1 MLLDVEGGIKYRFR
15 EFVDPTWTARGERR
29 ALVPLTP
36 LETLWF
42 NTGTLCNI
50 ACANCYI
57 ESSPKNDRL
66 AYLTLPDALPFLD
79 EIANLPHRVSL
90 IGFTGGEPFMNPSF
104 IAILEETLRRGFQT
118 LTLTNALK
126 PMSATRRTSPSWRIF
141 TARGSGS
148 GSRLMTSGRTFTRRR
163 EAPGPLRS
171 DRGPCSASDRRRPC
185 RGRRPHLER
194 RRRKA
199 AGRVS
204 HAFSPKLR
212 LRLDPD
218 NAQALVVLPEMRPG
232 ARAA

>member
-57 ESSPKNDRL
+57 ESSPKNDQL

-126 PMSATRRTSPSWRIF
+126 PMTRHQADIAKLANF
-141 TARGSGS
+141 YGARLRVRVSLDD
-148 GSRLMTSGRTFTRRR
+148 SRATFTRRR
-163 EAPGPLRS
+163 EAPEPLRKRS
-171 DRGPCSASDRRRPC
+171 RALFGSEPP
-185 RGRRPHLER
+185 
-194 RRRKA
+194 
-199 AGRVS
+199 
-204 HAFSPKLR
+204 AFMSRSP
-212 LRLDPD
+212 P
-218 NAQALVVLPEMRPG
+218 AP
-232 ARAA
+232 